1 MSRVFAF
8 DEARFG
14 LKVGLRRR
22 WCPFGTRPPW
32 LYEERY
38 EWLWLYAAVDPLSG
52 ESVVL
57 FLPHTDGRCLELFL
71 SKLRERFPEGRLGVV
86 LDNSGSHTSTQVQ
99 WPQDMTPIR
108 LPPYSPEL
116 NPVERWFEEL
126 RKSLGNAIFE
136 TKQKLE
142 EALTKALEPFWHHP
156 DDLRQLT
163 GYPWWRVA
171 VHLGED
177 I

>member
-57 FLPHTDGRCLELFL
+57 FLPHTDEPYGQVV
-71 SKLRERFPEGRLGVV
+71 RL
-86 LDNSGSHTSTQVQ
+86 
-99 WPQDMTPIR
+99 
-108 LPPYSPEL
+108 
-116 NPVERWFEEL
+116 
-126 RKSLGNAIFE
+126 
-136 TKQKLE
+136 
-142 EALTKALEPFWHHP
+142 
-156 DDLRQLT
+156 
-163 GYPWWRVA
+163 
-171 VHLGED
+171 
-177 I
+177 